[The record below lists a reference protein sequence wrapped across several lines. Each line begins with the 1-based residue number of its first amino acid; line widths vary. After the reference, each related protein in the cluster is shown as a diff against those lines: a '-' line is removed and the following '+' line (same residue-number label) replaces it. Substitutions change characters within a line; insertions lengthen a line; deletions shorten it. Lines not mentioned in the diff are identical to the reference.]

1 MGEMAQSHAAW
12 HDVSMMASNLQ
23 LTQYSTGKNKENTE
37 NLLGK
42 LASNQKQSDY
52 KAGFHS
58 EGR

>member
-1 MGEMAQSHAAW
+1 MAQDHAVW
-12 HDVSMMASNLQ
+12 QDVSMMASNLQ
-23 LTQYSTGKNKENTE
+23 LTQYSTGGKKKKVNNE

-42 LASNQKQSDY
+42 LASNQEQSDY